1 MLKSY
6 RARSIALAVGLAA
19 TAAVLVG
26 LYVKNYRSHVNAGT
40 NLVSVLVARRD
51 IPEGTLGSR
60 IASGRFVSRETVLK
74 RNVMPGVL
82 INPKRI
88 DELVSG
94 QKIFAGEQV
103 SIRHFRPIQQQGVLA
118 KISGTER
125 GLVVTGNADQLL
137 VGDLNTGDRVD
148 VIANIKYTV
157 HDSNSS
163 NSNDLRRVASRVT
176 LRDLVVL
183 RAAEAPKGGLAAGD
197 TTSAMIGGTDTQ
209 VQKLFFAI
217 KNGDWTLALRPAD
230 KPLDSPDSVET
241 IESFLGDGLRGS
253 QLFQLTGG
261 RGKESISS
269 GQ

>member
-60 IASGRFVSRETVLK
+60 IASGRFVGRETVLK
-74 RNVMPGVL
+74 RNVMPGALV
-82 INPKRI
+82 NPTRV

-94 QKIFAGEQV
+94 QMIFAGEQV

-118 KISGTER
+118 KISGNER

-148 VIANIKYTV
+148 VVANIKYTV
-157 HDSNSS
+157 RDSNSS
-163 NSNDLRRVASRVT
+163 SNDLRRVASRVT
-176 LRDLVVL
+176 LRNLVVL
-183 RAAEAPKGGLAAGD
+183 RAAEAPKGGLGAGD

-261 RGKESISS
+261 RGRESISS